1 MISGPDL
8 ISLIPAEILA
18 GGILLNM
25 LLITIVR
32 KHILIFTSSLMVLAI
47 SAITIFYISSIA
59 PHSIG
64 DIFLADRFGLYFQEL
79 IILAAIV
86 INIFSY
92 INIKK
97 TFPGKRKE
105 EYYLLMML
113 ATLGACMMVVST
125 HFISLFVS
133 LEILNIS
140 LYTMISYF
148 RERTKA
154 IEAGLKYLILAAMSS
169 AFILFGMALVY
180 AATGTMAFH
189 ELAEAIPALSTSSIL
204 MLVSG
209 IGLMTAGIGFKL
221 AFVPFHMWT
230 PDVYEGA
237 SSPVTAFIATVS
249 KGAMAAVLLRFFVM
263 ADLYRFKNIML
274 VFMIIAV
281 LSMLI
286 GNLLAIRQT
295 NVKRLLAYS
304 SIAHFGYLLIALTA
318 GSQIGPAAATF
329 YITAYLITILGA
341 FGLITIISNTDSEAT
356 DIQKYAGLFWKNPL
370 LATSFTIILLSLAGI
385 PLTAGF
391 MGKYLLLST
400 GVSTG
405 NWLLVIALVTGSVI
419 GLYYY
424 LRIIVIMMKQ
434 DEKAITTE
442 TFSLRSSFAGILVLV
457 SLTGLVVF
465 IGFNPAW
472 LIDLIKNIL

>member
-1 MISGPDL
+1 MISGIDL
-8 ISLIPAEILA
+8 RSLLPAEILA

-25 LLITIVR
+25 ILVTIVR
-32 KHILIFTSSLMVLAI
+32 KHILIFISSLVILTASALA
-47 SAITIFYISSIA
+47 IFYISSIA
-59 PHSIG
+59 PHNIG
-64 DIFLADRFGLYFQEL
+64 DLFLADRFGLYFQAL
-79 IILAAIV
+79 ILFAAIV

-92 INIKK
+92 ISIEK

-113 ATLGACMMVVST
+113 ATLGACMMVIST
-125 HFISLFVS
+125 HFISFFVS

-140 LYTMISYF
+140 LYALIGYF

-154 IEAGLKYLILAAMSS
+154 IEAGMKYLILAAMSS

-180 AATGTMAFH
+180 ASTGTMAFH
-189 ELAEAIPALSTSSIL
+189 ELAGAIPALSTSSTL
-204 MLVSG
+204 MLLCG
-209 IGLMTAGIGFKL
+209 IGLMIAGIGFKL

-230 PDVYEGA
+230 PDVYEGS

-263 ADLYRFKNIML
+263 ADLYRFKNIIL
-274 VFMIIAV
+274 VFMVVAI

-286 GNLLAIRQT
+286 GNLLAIRQN

-318 GSQIGPAAATF
+318 GSQIGPGAAAF
-329 YITAYLITILGA
+329 YITTYMIAILGA
-341 FGLITIISNTDSEAT
+341 LGIITHLSGTDSETT
-356 DIQKYAGLFWKNPL
+356 DIGEYSGMFWKKPL
-370 LATSFTIILLSLAGI
+370 LAALFTIFLLSLAGI

-391 MGKYLLLST
+391 MGKYFLLT
-400 GVSTG
+400 AGVSKG
-405 NWLLVIALVTGSVI
+405 SWVLMFALVAGSVI

-424 LRIIVIMMKQ
+424 LRIIAAMMKQ
-434 DEKAITTE
+434 NEEVITPANFPLR
-442 TFSLRSSFAGILVLV
+442 FSVTGIVVSV
-457 SLTGLVVF
+457 SLAGLVF
-465 IGFNPAW
+465 WLGFNPAW
-472 LIDLIKNIL
+472 LINLVKSIL

>member
-1 MISGPDL
+1 MISGLDL
-8 ISLIPAEILA
+8 RSLLPAEIIA

-25 LLITIVR
+25 TLITILR
-32 KHILIFTSSLMVLAI
+32 KHVLIFISSLVVLISSAI
-47 SAITIFYISSIA
+47 SIFYISSIA

-64 DIFLADRFGLYFQEL
+64 EIFLADRFGFYFQVL

-86 INIFSY
+86 INVFSY
-92 INIKK
+92 IHIEK

-113 ATLGACMMVVST
+113 ATLGACMMVIST
-125 HFISLFVS
+125 HFISFFVS

-140 LYTMISYF
+140 LYSLISYF

-180 AATGTMAFH
+180 ATTGTMAFH
-189 ELAEAIPALSTSSIL
+189 ELAGSISSLSTSSTL
-204 MLVSG
+204 MFLSG
-209 IGLMTAGIGFKL
+209 IGLMIAGIGFKL

-263 ADLYRFKNIML
+263 VDLYRFKNVML
-274 VFMIIAV
+274 VFMVVAI

-286 GNLLAIRQT
+286 GNLLAIRQN

-318 GSQIGPAAATF
+318 GIQIGPAAAAF
-329 YITAYLITILGA
+329 YITAYIITILGA
-341 FGLITIISNTDSEAT
+341 FGIITLMSGTDSEAT
-356 DIQKYAGLFWKNPL
+356 NIEEYAGLFWKSPL
-370 LATSFTIILLSLAGI
+370 LATLFTIILLSLAGI

-391 MGKYLLLST
+391 MGKYFLLT
-400 GVSTG
+400 AGVSKG
-405 NWLLVIALVTGSVI
+405 NWLLVYALVTGSVI

-424 LRIIVIMMKQ
+424 LRIIVVMMKRNN
-434 DEKAITTE
+434 EMVPNAKFPI
-442 TFSLRSSFAGILVLV
+442 RSSISGIMVLITL
-457 SLTGLVVF
+457 SGLVF
-465 IGFNPAW
+465 YIGFNPAW
-472 LIDLIKNIL
+472 LINLVKSIL